1 MLPKS
6 SSPFMDLPTELHAQI
21 TSYLS
26 YPDALALKHTNTYFY
41 ALVQTGL
48 VLKVNWIL
56 ERCRLK
62 LRVPFSTCE
71 FRTDQTFC
79 NREIREIMQ
88 TRRRHQECKPDI
100 ISTSLLALAL
110 LFPGGQ
116 NKFIRWIILLRN
128 TVLGSAPPFGML
140 DTTTVSMSA
149 RNFAKIPSNPSEQ
162 DRGIRLLDRRRNL
175 MLAWNINTYNVG
187 ASHLSLRQ
195 FNVLR
200 HCDIFDEYDASSP
213 KKPSELW
220 VSLRAGKYPLDDYRQ
235 HVNKVFSL
243 GLKDNLNYA
252 AGE

>member
-1 MLPKS
+1 
-6 SSPFMDLPTELHAQI
+6 
-21 TSYLS
+21 
-26 YPDALALKHTNTYFY
+26 
-41 ALVQTGL
+41 
-48 VLKVNWIL
+48 
-56 ERCRLK
+56 
-62 LRVPFSTCE
+62 
-71 FRTDQTFC
+71 
-79 NREIREIMQ
+79 
-88 TRRRHQECKPDI
+88 
-100 ISTSLLALAL
+100 
-110 LFPGGQ
+110 
-116 NKFIRWIILLRN
+116 
-128 TVLGSAPPFGML
+128 ML

-252 AGE
+252 AGEKRSNRSSSHRTSGKEMAWKEFVTWAQLAERVRVVRSALLQNGFQGR